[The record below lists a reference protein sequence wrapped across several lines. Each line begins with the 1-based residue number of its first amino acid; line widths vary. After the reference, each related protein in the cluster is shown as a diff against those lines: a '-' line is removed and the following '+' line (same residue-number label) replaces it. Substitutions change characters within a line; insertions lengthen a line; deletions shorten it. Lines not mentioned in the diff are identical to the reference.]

1 MQLWTPG
8 FTSHPVERGTREG
21 SEFVYKPLLM
31 RRPMFKCR
39 AVKVLPR
46 VVGSVGGRVRVPL
59 PPEWPFYPAR
69 WAKKAPYKHFRPDQL
84 GATSLRAY
92 AVIYCCFIMAD
103 NVEGNS
109 SSKKKGGKRR
119 RSNSR
124 EWTWNPE
131 MVESPVNYL
140 KYYKTLCNLN
150 TFDFDGD
157 KVQLY
162 SVLRKRM
169 AAALDICNLYLIS
182 TRRIVI
188 ILYSAQHWNQ
198 HKDAFAWILYR
209 DPCCWKPDEMYTS
222 QRATAWHFYC
232 YPICRVY
239 PSVNDVQ
246 SVIYTFKKRKKT
258 TSVFK
263 QHTTKAINQ

>member
-1 MQLWTPG
+1 MDTWVHESPA
-8 FTSHPVERGTREG
+8 
-21 SEFVYKPLLM
+21 
-31 RRPMFKCR
+31 R
-39 AVKVLPR
+39 A
-46 VVGSVGGRVRVPL
+46 GHSGRVRICVQTAFDEKTYVHMPRGKSTTSGSRVS
-59 PPEWPFYPAR
+59 R
-69 WAKKAPYKHFRPDQL
+69 WASPGTSTTRVTLLPREMSKKAPYKHFRPDQL

-92 AVIYCCFIMAD
+92 AVVYCCFIMAD

-222 QRATAWHFYC
+222 QRATAWYFSC

-246 SVIYTFKKRKKT
+246 SVIYTFKKEKT
-258 TSVFK
+258 HSGF
-263 QHTTKAINQ
+263 QTTYD